1 MKNKKIRKIVNE
13 AIGFIHLMSEG
24 TVSEKEGK
32 RVIKRL
38 QKVKF
43 CNLHFVGNNEA
54 LESSRDGVAVGCH
67 TCKHNPHAPFIPEIC
82 NKCNPKTLSEWQPN

>member
-13 AIGFIHLMSEG
+13 AIGFIHLMSDN

-32 RVIKRL
+32 KVIKRL

-43 CNLHFVGNNEA
+43 CNLHFVNG
-54 LESSRDGVAVGCH
+54 S
-67 TCKHNPHAPFIPEIC
+67 I
-82 NKCNPKTLSEWQPN
+82 